1 MRFRRLIQKAK
12 FYGVF
17 VVLPHRIE
25 LWTSPLPR
33 GRSHSSPS
41 VRQSG
46 RLLDIQ
52 PVQQVSEVI
61 GVISRKPDLNKPVNF
76 RWQVGG
82 WVVHRPAVGI
92 RFDVIPR
99 CHVPSCLCQPVLVNS
114 DGHCSTPHLIRLPLT
129 LPRSAARSLFREQ
142 YFLNTDLV
150 D

>member
-1 MRFRRLIQKAK
+1 MRFRSLIQKAK
-12 FYGVF
+12 FYGF
-17 VVLPHRIE
+17 SWCCRTGLNCGPPPYQGGALIRR
-25 LWTSPLPR
+25 L
-33 GRSHSSPS
+33 
-41 VRQSG
+41 QSD

-82 WVVHRPAVGI
+82 CVVHRPAVGI